1 MIPSSVAASP
11 RRLVLAAMLT
21 LSFVVF
27 GLATARASE
36 IQNNV
41 GFYLSLREILFFS
54 SQTGT
59 WTAVRLDPG
68 ERVLQQGVDGN
79 VAAVVTT
86 IRVIGFSGLLS
97 AADEVRILGEDLV
110 ESIKVEGNVATL
122 LTKRRAL
129 GFSALTAKWATIDR
143 AFPAR

>member
-1 MIPSSVAASP
+1 MTPSPVATAA
-11 RRLVLAAMLT
+11 RGLVLAGILALP
-21 LSFVVF
+21 LAVF
-27 GLATARASE
+27 GPATARASE
-36 IQNNV
+36 IQSNV

-68 ERVLQQGVDGN
+68 ERVLQQGVEGN

-97 AADEVRILGEDLV
+97 AADEVRILGEDLA

>member
-1 MIPSSVAASP
+1 MIPPSVAIVA
-11 RRLVLAAMLT
+11 RRLVLAGMLVSP
-21 LSFVVF
+21 LVV
-27 GLATARASE
+27 GAAAAQAAE
-36 IQNNV
+36 VQDNV

-68 ERVLQQGVDGN
+68 EQVLQQGVDGN

-86 IRVIGFSGLLS
+86 LRVIGFSGLLS
-97 AADEVRILGEDLV
+97 AADDVRILGEDLV
-110 ESIKVEGNVATL
+110 ESFKVEGNVATL

-129 GFSALTAKWATIDR
+129 GFSALTAKWSSIDR
-143 AFPAR
+143 AYPAR

>member
-1 MIPSSVAASP
+1 MIPPYVATTT
-11 RRLVLAAMLT
+11 RGLVLSGMLT
-21 LSFVVF
+21 LFVAVF
-27 GLATARASE
+27 GPATACAAETQS
-36 IQNNV
+36 NV

-54 SQTGT
+54 AQTGT

-68 ERVLQQGVDGN
+68 ERVLHQGVDGN

-86 IRVIGFSGLLS
+86 IRAIGFSGLLS

-110 ESIKVEGNVATL
+110 ESLKVEGNVATL
-122 LTKRRAL
+122 FAKRRAL
-129 GFSALTAKWATIDR
+129 GFSAFTGKWVSIDR

>member
-1 MIPSSVAASP
+1 MIPSSVATVG
-11 RRLVLAAMLT
+11 RRLVLAGMLV
-21 LSFVVF
+21 LPLVV
-27 GLATARASE
+27 GAAAAAQAAE
-36 IQNNV
+36 VQDNV

-86 IRVIGFSGLLS
+86 LRVIGFSGLLS
-97 AADEVRILGEDLV
+97 AADDVRILGEDLV
-110 ESIKVEGNVATL
+110 ESFKVEGNVATL

-129 GFSALTAKWATIDR
+129 GFSALTAKWASIDR
-143 AFPAR
+143 AYPAR